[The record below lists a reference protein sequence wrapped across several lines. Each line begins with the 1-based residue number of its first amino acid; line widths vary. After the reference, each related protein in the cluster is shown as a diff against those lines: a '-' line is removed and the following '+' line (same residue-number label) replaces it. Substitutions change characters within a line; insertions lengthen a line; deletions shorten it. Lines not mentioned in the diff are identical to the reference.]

1 MEDFALEG
9 LSEGVGPVDQVTE
22 NLNPIA
28 QETLR
33 HLLRVWLDFERR
45 LGKVP
50 VLRRLDLGTFTR
62 DDYMR
67 LLLNLRQQVI
77 EGSRWIT
84 RAASSFDR
92 SHTDLRS
99 IVIGHAKDEHRDYEI
114 LEKDYVAL
122 GGEKAEILNGE
133 RNLGSEALH
142 AFLYHRASLPNPID
156 MIGAMFMIEGLGE
169 KMANS
174 WATKI
179 EEQAQCDKDA
189 TRFLRY
195 HGENDEDHMQRF
207 YQMLNMVAT
216 SEKHSKR
223 IIKTARVVG
232 RLYAMQLEE
241 LDVL

>member
-9 LSEGVGPVDQVTE
+9 LSSEGEAIDEVTE
-22 NLNPIA
+22 ALNPIA

-33 HLLRVWLDFERR
+33 NLLRVWLDFERR

-62 DDYMR
+62 EDYMR

-92 SHTDLRS
+92 HHAQLRS

-122 GGEKAEILNGE
+122 GGKENDILEGE

-142 AFLYHRASLPNPID
+142 AFLYHRASLPNPVD
-156 MIGAMFMIEGLGE
+156 MIGAMFIIEGLGE

-174 WATKI
+174 WADKI
-179 EEQAQCDKDA
+179 EEQAQCDNNA

-195 HGENDEDHMQRF
+195 HGENDENHMQRF
-207 YQMLNMVAT
+207 YQMLNMVAVND
-216 SEKHSKR
+216 ERSKR
-223 IIKTARVVG
+223 IVKTARVVG
-232 RLYAMQLEE
+232 RLYAVQLEE

>member
-1 MEDFALEG
+1 M
-9 LSEGVGPVDQVTE
+9 
-22 NLNPIA
+22 A

-33 HLLRVWLDFERR
+33 NLLRVWLDFEMR

-62 DDYMR
+62 KDYMR
-67 LLLNLRQQVI
+67 LLMNLRQQVI

-92 SHTDLRS
+92 SHAQLRS
-99 IVIGHAKDEHRDYEI
+99 IVIGHAKDEHKDYEI

-122 GGEKAEILNGE
+122 GGNKDDIVGGE

-156 MIGAMFMIEGLGE
+156 MIGAMFIIEGLGE

-174 WATKI
+174 WADKI
-179 EEQAQCDKDA
+179 EEQAECGKEA

-195 HGENDEDHMQRF
+195 HGENDETHMQRF
-207 YQMLNMVAT
+207 YEMLNMVAI
-216 SEKHSKR
+216 SEERSKR
-223 IIKTARVVG
+223 IVKTARVVG

-241 LDVL
+241 LDIL